1 MIEFSIPTAN
11 SGPLSIA
18 SGPDGGIWF
27 TEVNGNKIGRIAPGG
42 IVKEFPTSGNPGG
55 ITAGPDGA
63 LWFTEI
69 GGNKIGRITTSD
81 AITEFPIPTAN
92 AVPHRITLGTD
103 GNLCFTE
110 AGTNKIGQITPSGV
124 IHEFSALPG
133 GGTLGGTPFDIVAG
147 PVGISMWF
155 TEIHGDKIGRITT
168 TDHTTSEF
176 SVHKHPS
183 MITGGPDGALWFSES
198 DVEQSDNVNMIRR
211 ITTGGLTYTEF
222 SPPTAGSEPQ
232 GMTVGPDGALWFTEK
247 TGNKIGRVTTDGHF
261 SEFPL
266 PTSSASPFGIVNGPD
281 HHIWFTEFA
290 ANKIGVQE
298 VFGSSNFKAGTF
310 KSHRRGS
317 VQIAGPAAPSCTNW
331 ETMAA

>member
-42 IVKEFPTSGNPGG
+42 IVKEFLTSGNPGG

-147 PVGISMWF
+147 PVW
-155 TEIHGDKIGRITT
+155 H
-168 TDHTTSEF
+168 
-176 SVHKHPS
+176 
-183 MITGGPDGALWFSES
+183 
-198 DVEQSDNVNMIRR
+198 
-211 ITTGGLTYTEF
+211 
-222 SPPTAGSEPQ
+222 
-232 GMTVGPDGALWFTEK
+232 
-247 TGNKIGRVTTDGHF
+247 
-261 SEFPL
+261 
-266 PTSSASPFGIVNGPD
+266 
-281 HHIWFTEFA
+281 
-290 ANKIGVQE
+290 
-298 VFGSSNFKAGTF
+298 
-310 KSHRRGS
+310 
-317 VQIAGPAAPSCTNW
+317 
-331 ETMAA
+331 